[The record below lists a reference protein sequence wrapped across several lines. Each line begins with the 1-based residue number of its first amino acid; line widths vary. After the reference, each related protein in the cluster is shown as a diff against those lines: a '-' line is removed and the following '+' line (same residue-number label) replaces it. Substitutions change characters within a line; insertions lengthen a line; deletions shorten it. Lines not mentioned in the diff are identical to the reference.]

1 MKAID
6 INVGDI
12 LLINHYT
19 QRYVISIY
27 RNNIYLEKNNI
38 LTVVT
43 VKPLDKTCSD
53 IFYWKKD
60 VNEQNKKT
68 VTIEKKT

>member
-6 INVGDI
+6 INIGDI

-19 QRYVISIY
+19 KRVVINILKD
-27 RNNIYLEKNNI
+27 NIYLEKNNI
-38 LTVVT
+38 ITVVSD
-43 VKPLDKTCSD
+43 KPLDRNCND
-53 IFYWKKD
+53 IFYWKKE

-68 VTIEKKT
+68 VTIEKY